1 MNKKINFEVKEK
13 IVSLSGA
20 CFWYWNNFYS
30 FLNSCGVQKSIYT
43 LYPKDTYKKY
53 DVMRNVLEY
62 LENKNDIE
70 TINNLISGFYKLNGA
85 IDKDNLDDKKAKLL
99 LKEFK
104 EIVGTDPIEMEIE
117 KRFINKKRQKAK
129 ENINYK
135 ISFNKK
141 LEELHTSFLSLFQLN
156 NTTPQQRGFELETLI
171 AELLRINEFEY
182 HKSYTLE
189 GEQIDGYFKYEK
201 FDYLVELKWTAETIK
216 QKDLS
221 IFDGKLKS
229 KGQSTR
235 GLFLSING
243 FDDNAINKFSNDNP
257 RIILMNGEDLIYILN
272 GSKLFYDVLKAK
284 IDAFV
289 RMGKI
294 YLPIKDIK

>member
-1 MNKKINFEVKEK
+1 MNKKINYLVKEK
-13 IVSLSGA
+13 MVSLSGA
-20 CFWYWNNFYS
+20 CFWFWNNFYS
-30 FLNSCGVQKSIYT
+30 FLNSCGVQESIYN
-43 LYPKDTYKKY
+43 LYSKDTYKKY

-85 IDKDNLDDKKAKLL
+85 IDKDNLDDNKAKSL

-104 EIVGTDPIEMEIE
+104 DIVGTDPIEIELE
-117 KRFINKKRQKAK
+117 KRAINKKRQ
-129 ENINYK
+129 ETQQNIN
-135 ISFNKK
+135 NKVLFDNELEK
-141 LEELHTSFLSLFQLN
+141 LNKTFLDLFSLN
-156 NTTPQQRGFELETLI
+156 SITPQQRGFKLEALF

-182 HKSYTLE
+182 HKSYVLE

-201 FDYLVELKWTAETIK
+201 FDYLVELKWTVEITK

-221 IFDGKLKS
+221 IFDGKLRG

-243 FDDNAINKFSNDNP
+243 FDENAINKFSNDNP
-257 RIILMNGEDLIYILN
+257 RIILMNGEDLTYILN

-284 IDAFV
+284 LDAFV
-289 RMGKI
+289 RMGNI
-294 YLPIKDIK
+294 YFLARNM